1 LISIFTGLILD
12 WSDMINKISKKLA
25 QQIVD
30 TVKDVSGYHINFID
44 GSGIIFA
51 STNHQRI
58 GDFHEIGYRAAM
70 TGEVIETTGE
80 QQFKGSLK
88 GVNIPIFHNAL
99 FVAVIGITGEP
110 DEVRKYAN
118 LAIRI
123 TQLLIREQ
131 EMDAAIFTQKEK
143 VNYIVRSLITG
154 DFSNRAYLNQC
165 LNEVKVDA
173 TENMRTVVLL
183 LNNRYNVVNISLIE
197 QKLFRTLESIQAPL
211 FSYTYPNEFIALVY
225 EKNLPQTVS
234 ILKQLAA
241 EYEHI
246 LSIGVGSSQE
256 MNQLKLSYDNSY
268 IAIKSLQVAKSNYA
282 EFDLLDLEIILGS
295 IDMKSREEYLKKTLS
310 ALSDEDINLLRTY
323 YEQGMS
329 LAKTCEILF
338 LHKNT
343 LQYKLDRIHRL
354 SGYNPR
360 EFRHGVIL
368 YVALWLNVKLL

>member
-1 LISIFTGLILD
+1 MISD
-12 WSDMINKISKKLA
+12 WSGMITKISKKLA

-80 QQFKGSLK
+80 QQFQGSQK

-110 DEVRKYAN
+110 DEVRKYAH

-211 FSYTYPNEFIALVY
+211 FSYTYPNEFIAVVY
-225 EKNLPQTVS
+225 EKNLPQTVP

-241 EYEHI
+241 DYEQI

-268 IAIKSLQVAKSNYA
+268 IALKSLQVAKSNYA
-282 EFDLLDLEIILGS
+282 EFDLLDIEIILGS
-295 IDMKSREEYLKKTLS
+295 IDMKSRKEYLTKTLS

-329 LAKTCEILF
+329 LTKTCEILF

-368 YVALWLNVKLL
+368 YVALWLNVNLL

>member
-1 LISIFTGLILD
+1 
-12 WSDMINKISKKLA
+12 MITKISKKLA

-44 GSGIIFA
+44 ASGIIFA
-51 STNHQRI
+51 STNHHRI

-80 QQFKGSLK
+80 QQFKGSQK

-99 FVAVIGITGEP
+99 FVAVIGITGDP
-110 DEVRKYAN
+110 DEVRKFAH

-154 DFSNRAYLNQC
+154 DFSNRTYLTQC
-165 LNEVKVDA
+165 LNEVKVDT
-173 TENMRTVVLL
+173 TEKMRTVVLL
-183 LNNRYNVVNISLIE
+183 LDHRYNVVNISLIE
-197 QKLFRTLESIQAPL
+197 QKLFRTLESIEAPL
-211 FSYTYPNEFIALVY
+211 FTYTYPNEFIAVVY
-225 EKNLPQTVS
+225 EKNLQQTVPV
-234 ILKQLAA
+234 LKQLAA
-241 EYEHI
+241 DYEQI

-256 MNQLKLSYDNSY
+256 MNQLKISYNNSY
-268 IAIKSLQVAKSNYA
+268 IALKGLQVAKSNYA
-282 EFDLLDLEIILGS
+282 EFDLLDIEIILGS
-295 IDMKSREEYLKKTLS
+295 IDLKSREEYLKKTLS
-310 ALSDEDINLLRTY
+310 ALSEEDLNLLRTY

-368 YVALWLNVKLL
+368 YVALWLNVNLL